1 MTEPSSTASAQAQPS
16 RPEAPPKNNMADT
29 LANWHAKKIQ
39 EATALA
45 EIAGEI
51 AAKMDEGATKAFKDA
66 SIKNGAEKRKKLE
79 KALAD
84 TLKWWCESGGG
95 VDTATASP
103 APLHSTTNNARGN
116 STAPAAK
123 ETPSKSGKD
132 TPANNGTTKASPSEG
147 RDKATGPTSGP
158 KTNNSTWSQVA
169 KKGAKEPAP
178 QPEPKTKKRTSAE
191 KKVFVELP
199 EGSQFRELSPSA
211 ITRRLNEGVPKGK
224 GVLEAG
230 FSKKG
235 LILVAEGKA
244 KDLMDRAEHIKK
256 ALGAVTVEE
265 PCTWQFVRVY
275 RVERTIRELGS
286 DGKIAAR
293 AVTEEDIRTAAME
306 AFGCAPLA
314 LSWWIQEGMHEGTV
328 SIALDPK
335 KMKGRPN
342 HVAFMGTTRP
352 VSYPSRRPRA
362 RGHSQETTAEEPTG
376 RNTGDEAS
384 RKRRRVVS
392 PHGIRDNGD
401 HEMDVTEPPANNDD
415 ATKIASAK
423 DAEKP
428 GPPQAK
434 NKDDV
439 ATSPADAMET
449 REEEL

>member
-1 MTEPSSTASAQAQPS
+1 MTESSSTASAQAQPS
-16 RPEAPPKNNMADT
+16 RPEVPPKNNMADI

-66 SIKNGAEKRKKLE
+66 SIKNGDEKRKKLE

-95 VDTATASP
+95 VDTVTAGP
-103 APLHSTTNNARGN
+103 APSHATTNNARGN

-123 ETPSKSGKD
+123 ETSNKSGKD
-132 TPANNGTTKASPSEG
+132 TPANTGTTKASPNEG
-147 RDKATGPTSGP
+147 RENATGPTSGP

-256 ALGAVTVEE
+256 ALDAVTVKE

-314 LSWWIQEGMHEGTV
+314 LSWWI
-328 SIALDPK
+328 
-335 KMKGRPN
+335 
-342 HVAFMGTTRP
+342 
-352 VSYPSRRPRA
+352 
-362 RGHSQETTAEEPTG
+362 
-376 RNTGDEAS
+376 
-384 RKRRRVVS
+384 
-392 PHGIRDNGD
+392 
-401 HEMDVTEPPANNDD
+401 
-415 ATKIASAK
+415 
-423 DAEKP
+423 
-428 GPPQAK
+428 
-434 NKDDV
+434 
-439 ATSPADAMET
+439 
-449 REEEL
+449 

>member
-1 MTEPSSTASAQAQPS
+1 MTEPSRTASAQAQPS

-95 VDTATASP
+95 VDTATAGP

-147 RDKATGPTSGP
+147 RDKATGPTSGL
-158 KTNNSTWSQVA
+158 KTNNSTC
-169 KKGAKEPAP
+169 
-178 QPEPKTKKRTSAE
+178 
-191 KKVFVELP
+191 
-199 EGSQFRELSPSA
+199 PSA

-335 KMKGRPN
+335 KMKGRLN

>member
-1 MTEPSSTASAQAQPS
+1 MTESSRTASAQAQPS
-16 RPEAPPKNNMADT
+16 RPEASPKNNMADI
-29 LANWHAKKIQ
+29 LANWPAKKIQ
-39 EATALA
+39 EATTLA
-45 EIAGEI
+45 KIAGEI

-95 VDTATASP
+95 VDTASAGP
-103 APLHSTTNNARGN
+103 APSHATTNNARGN

-123 ETPSKSGKD
+123 ETSNKSGKD
-132 TPANNGTTKASPSEG
+132 TPANTGTTKAC
-147 RDKATGPTSGP
+147 
-158 KTNNSTWSQVA
+158 
-169 KKGAKEPAP
+169 
-178 QPEPKTKKRTSAE
+178 
-191 KKVFVELP
+191 
-199 EGSQFRELSPSA
+199 
-211 ITRRLNEGVPKGK
+211 LNEGVPKGK

-256 ALGAVTVEE
+256 ALDAVTVEE

-293 AVTEEDIRTAAME
+293 AVTEEDIRMAAME

-314 LSWWIQEGMHEGTV
+314 LSWRIQEGMHEGTV
-328 SIALDPK
+328 SIAMDPK

-401 HEMDVTEPPANNDD
+401 HEMDVTEPPANDDD
-415 ATKIASAK
+415 ATKTAPAK

-428 GPPQAK
+428 EAPQAK